1 MNEMTLNEIAALDIA
16 LKKHYGH
23 GTTMK
28 DISEMPQ
35 ELYGLPFE
43 TVAYM
48 LNGEHKAVN
57 VLNRAGVV
65 YIQPIKPK
73 LIFT

>member
-1 MNEMTLNEIAALDIA
+1 MNEMTPNEIAALDVA
-16 LKKHYGH
+16 LTKHYGH

-28 DISEMPQ
+28 DFSDMPQ
-35 ELYGLPFE
+35 ELYGLPCE
-43 TVAYM
+43 TVSYM
-48 LNGEHKAVN
+48 VNGVHKAVS

-73 LIFT
+73 LIFS